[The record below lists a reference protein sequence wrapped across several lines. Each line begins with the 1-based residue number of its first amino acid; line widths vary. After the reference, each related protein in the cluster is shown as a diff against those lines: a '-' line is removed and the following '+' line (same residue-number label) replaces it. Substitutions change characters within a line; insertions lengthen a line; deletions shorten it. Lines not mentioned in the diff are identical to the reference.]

1 MFFGYLQAKL
11 TCKLVSTVTTL
22 YMIPVIDIQ
31 IVIQNF
37 LARRSNILSMWI
49 QFSTINCTRTKY
61 VKHSHEL
68 GFEPP
73 LHLYSV
79 LVQNIVW
86 QCFHSQYHALFCDLQ
101 RCKEC
106 VHEGVFTGDDRTC
119 WAVCTVLPWKWSCCC
134 DVWAPKHRRA
144 VAKGTESVIVMYHTN
159 TRHGI

>member
-11 TCKLVSTVTTL
+11 TCTVTTL

-68 GFEPP
+68 DFEPP

-101 RCKEC
+101 RCFGIKNVYMKACLLEMTEHAELFAQYCHGSVVMCGRRNTGGQLPKE
-106 VHEGVFTGDDRTC
+106 
-119 WAVCTVLPWKWSCCC
+119 LSL
-134 DVWAPKHRRA
+134 
-144 VAKGTESVIVMYHTN
+144 
-159 TRHGI
+159 

>member
-1 MFFGYLQAKL
+1 MFFGYLRAKL
-11 TCKLVSTVTTL
+11 TCTVTTL

-37 LARRSNILSMWI
+37 LAHRSNILSMWI

-68 GFEPP
+68 DFELPFT
-73 LHLYSV
+73 S
-79 LVQNIVW
+79 
-86 QCFHSQYHALFCDLQ
+86 LFCASTKYCVAVLSLSIS
-101 RCKEC
+101 CFILWPSKVFWHKEC

-144 VAKGTESVIVMYHTN
+144 VAKGTESVIVMHHTN
-159 TRHGI
+159 TRYGI

>member
-11 TCKLVSTVTTL
+11 TCTVTTL

-37 LARRSNILSMWI
+37 LAHRSNILSMWI

-68 GFEPP
+68 DFEPP

-101 RCKEC
+101 RCFGIKNVYMKACLLEMTEHAELFAQYCHGSDHAVVMCGCRNTGGQLPKE
-106 VHEGVFTGDDRTC
+106 
-119 WAVCTVLPWKWSCCC
+119 LSL
-134 DVWAPKHRRA
+134 
-144 VAKGTESVIVMYHTN
+144 
-159 TRHGI
+159 

>member
-11 TCKLVSTVTTL
+11 TCTVTTH

-68 GFEPP
+68 DFEPP

-101 RCKEC
+101 RCFGIKNVYMKACLLEMTEHAELFAQYCHGSDHAVVMCGRRNTGGQLPKE
-106 VHEGVFTGDDRTC
+106 
-119 WAVCTVLPWKWSCCC
+119 LSL
-134 DVWAPKHRRA
+134 
-144 VAKGTESVIVMYHTN
+144 
-159 TRHGI
+159 

>member
-11 TCKLVSTVTTL
+11 TCTVTTL

-68 GFEPP
+68 DFEPP

-101 RCKEC
+101 RCFGIKNVYMKACLLEMTEHAELFAQYCHGSDHAVVMCGHRNTGGQLPKE
-106 VHEGVFTGDDRTC
+106 
-119 WAVCTVLPWKWSCCC
+119 LSL
-134 DVWAPKHRRA
+134 
-144 VAKGTESVIVMYHTN
+144 
-159 TRHGI
+159 

>member
-11 TCKLVSTVTTL
+11 TCTVTTL

-61 VKHSHEL
+61 VKHSHKL
-68 GFEPP
+68 DFEPP

-101 RCKEC
+101 RCFGIKNVYMKACLLEMTEHAELFAQYC
-106 VHEGVFTGDDRTC
+106 HGSDH
-119 WAVCTVLPWKWSCCC
+119 AVLIHSDHSTDLALS
-134 DVWAPKHRRA
+134 
-144 VAKGTESVIVMYHTN
+144 
-159 TRHGI
+159 